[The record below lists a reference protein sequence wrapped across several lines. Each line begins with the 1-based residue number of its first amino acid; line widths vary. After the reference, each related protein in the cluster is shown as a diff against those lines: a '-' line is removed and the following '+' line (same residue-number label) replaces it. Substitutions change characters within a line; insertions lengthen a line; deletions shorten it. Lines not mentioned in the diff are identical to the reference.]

1 MRISDNKKAPP
12 TGKGEGLVTGIDLV
26 QFVKAS
32 ITQNPTKLNNKT
44 INEKRGQHRASSL
57 LMPALFGGA
66 YRGVKSDS
74 NTGIKIHTSASKQA
88 CILFAGVNSKQA
100 GFLGCNSSGPTDYV
114 PMYNNG
120 TFTQHSTPQRGKRC

>member
-1 MRISDNKKAPP
+1 MRILDNKKAPS

-32 ITQNPTKLNNKT
+32 IAQNPTKLNNKT
-44 INEKRGQHRASSL
+44 LNEKRGQHRASSL
-57 LMPALFGGA
+57 LMPTLFGGA
-66 YRGVKSDS
+66 YRGVKSNS
-74 NTGIKIHTSASKQA
+74 NTGLKIHTSASKQA
-88 CILFAGVNSKQA
+88 CILFAGVNSKK
-100 GFLGCNSSGPTDYV
+100 PYV